1 MKTVKSIFASFIL
14 IALVS
19 VSAVAGT
26 GSKVIAVVNNAEW
39 CPTCQKHGMRAM
51 ETFKA
56 INKDMAIQFIANDL
70 TDDESKKKSAEAL
83 EEVGLN
89 KAMAD
94 HKGTGVVYFFDA
106 ESKELI
112 NKVSVAKTNEELAEA
127 VATAKRG
134 KEYESDNLN
143 NRAGLLSSAFQPNPQ
158 LQKVKILK
166 AVAKDT

>member
-19 VSAVAGT
+19 VSAFAGA
-26 GSKVIAVVNNAEW
+26 GSKVIAVVNKAEW
-39 CPTCQKHGMRAM
+39 CPTCQKNGMRAM

-56 INKDMAIQFIANDL
+56 NNEDMAVHFIANDL

-83 EEVGLN
+83 EEVGL
-89 KAMAD
+89 ATVMAE

-112 NKVSVAKTNEELAEA
+112 NQVSVAKSNEELAEA
-127 VATAKRG
+127 VAMAKRG
-134 KEYESDNLN
+134 AE
-143 NRAGLLSSAFQPNPQ
+143 
-158 LQKVKILK
+158 
-166 AVAKDT
+166 

>member
-19 VSAVAGT
+19 VSAFAGT
-26 GSKVIAVVNNAEW
+26 DSNVIAVVNKAEW
-39 CPTCQKHGMRAM
+39 CPTCQKNGMRAM

-56 INKDMAIQFIANDL
+56 NNEDMAIHFIANDL

-83 EEVGLN
+83 EKVGLA
-89 KAMAD
+89 KVMAD

-112 NKVSVAKTNEELAEA
+112 NQVSVAKPNEELAEA
-127 VATAKRG
+127 IATAKRG
-134 KEYESDNLN
+134 AE
-143 NRAGLLSSAFQPNPQ
+143 
-158 LQKVKILK
+158 
-166 AVAKDT
+166 